1 MLKEIHITATEA
13 VRKFS
18 ELLNSAKYKGE
29 KFMVIR
35 GGKPVA
41 VIRPLDSSDKAKSLA
56 DLVEVLKDLPK
67 LGDEAESFDR
77 DLRKIFQNQPFLP
90 KKSPWD

>member
-1 MLKEIHITATEA
+1 MTKELKITATEA

-18 ELLNSAKYKGE
+18 ELLNTAKYKGE
-29 KFMVIR
+29 KFLIVR
-35 GGKPVA
+35 GGKPIA
-41 VIRPLDSSDKAKSLA
+41 LIRPLDSSDKTRSLA
-56 DLVEVLKDLPK
+56 DLKGILKDLPK
-67 LGDEAESFDR
+67 LGEEAESFDR